1 VYRLQTLTDYR
12 GKWFSQSYRGGFYPQ
27 GSPVVGPIR
36 RLHNQKFGVLECFSM
51 NPIDT
56 IGIQQMILRL
66 SAAALVG
73 AVVGLNRELHG
84 KAAGVRTLAL
94 VALGAA
100 VATMITAQP
109 QTGGVVA
116 DPNVIGR
123 IIQGIMTGIGF
134 LGAGVILRDGGGH
147 VTGLTTAA
155 AIWVCAALGI
165 VCGLGYWQVVG
176 VSLGLVLLV
185 LLLGRSVELAAERI
199 FKRNRGGPPDHDA

>member
-1 VYRLQTLTDYR
+1 
-12 GKWFSQSYRGGFYPQ
+12 
-27 GSPVVGPIR
+27 
-36 RLHNQKFGVLECFSM
+36 M

-66 SAAALVG
+66 SVAALVG
-73 AVVGLNRELHG
+73 GAVGLNRELHG
-84 KAAGVRTLAL
+84 KAAGVRTLGL
-94 VALGAA
+94 VTLGAA
-100 VATMITAQP
+100 IATMITAQP
-109 QTGGVVA
+109 QSGGVVG

-134 LGAGVILRDGGGH
+134 LGAGVILRDGVGH

-165 VCGLGYWQVVG
+165 VCGLGYWEVVG
-176 VSLGLVLLV
+176 VSVGLVLLV

-199 FKRNRGGPPDHDA
+199 FKRHRGGPDHGA